1 MTDIKKLAQK
11 SGGRLDELLEKQKEY
26 LASIQPVDVAM
37 MFEDEAVTVR
47 VPFIMPEEFSELTA
61 RHAPQIGVAVDASLW
76 FSLSGVTAAYPGVV
90 LIVDG
95 VEDDL
100 YRVRDKEAVYIWPEV
115 YAAMSPEDAKD
126 VRMAVWALH
135 IWEPQ
140 KRHAEALKREKG
152 ADSE

>member
-1 MTDIKKLAQK
+1 MTDINKLVQK
-11 SGGRLDELLEKQKEY
+11 EGGWLEALLEKQKEH
-26 LASIQPVDVAM
+26 LASIQPVDVAV
-37 MFEDEAVTVR
+37 MFEDEAVIVR
-47 VPFIMPEEFSELTA
+47 VPFIMPDEFSELTA
-61 RHAPQIGVAVDASLW
+61 RHAPQIGVAVDSSLW

-100 YRVRDKEAVYIWPEV
+100 YRVRDREAVYIWPEV

-126 VRMAVWALH
+126 VRMAVWGLH

-140 KRHAEALKREKG
+140 QRHAEALKREKE
-152 ADSE
+152 AEDA